1 MLKMTKSKSETRN
14 LLLFFV
20 IAIGFT
26 WLFWVPQALVTQSII
41 GPSWFT
47 NLKIAAWGPLIAALL
62 LTFIN
67 EGGKGVLK
75 LLKRAVDLK
84 FNKLWLIPVFLLLPV
99 IIGGSL
105 LIAILSGETAPEI
118 VWLEEPLSLV
128 IVFFGVLLLGGPLQE
143 EFGWRGY
150 ALSRLQLR
158 FNALIS
164 SLIMGIVWFVW
175 HLPLFFIS
183 GEPYYQSPML
193 AVLPAMVLLTILFTW
208 IYNNTGGSIFTA
220 LIFHTTYNWSHTVF
234 PSLETVNG
242 GLFFI
247 IFLLIA
253 VGGVLIVWRPKN
265 LARSRER
272 ITILS

>member
-1 MLKMTKSKSETRN
+1 MAQNKSENRN
-14 LLLFFV
+14 LLLFFI

-26 WLFWVPQALVTQSII
+26 WLFWVPQALVTQGII
-41 GPSWFT
+41 APSWFT
-47 NLKIAAWGPLIAALL
+47 NLKIAAWGPLIAAFL

-67 EGGKGVLK
+67 EGKTGVIN
-75 LLKRAVDLK
+75 LLKRAIDLR

-105 LIAILSGETAPEI
+105 LSAILMGELTPAI
-118 VWLEEPLSLV
+118 FWLEEPVSLV
-128 IVFFGVLLLGGPLQE
+128 IVFFTVLLLGGPLQE

-150 ALSRLQLR
+150 ALSRLQLK

-164 SLIMGIVWFVW
+164 SLIMGGVWFIW

-193 AVLPAMVLLTILFTW
+193 AVLPAMVLLTVLFTW

-220 LIFHTTYNWSHTVF
+220 LIFHTTYNWSHAVF
-234 PSLETVNG
+234 PALETING
-242 GLFFI
+242 GAFFI
-247 IFLLIA
+247 VFLLIA
-253 VGGVLIVWRPKN
+253 VVVVLIVWRPKN
-265 LARSRER
+265 LVRKRER
-272 ITILS
+272 ITVLS

>member
-1 MLKMTKSKSETRN
+1 MTQSKSENRN

-20 IAIGFT
+20 IAIGFA
-26 WLFWVPQALVTQSII
+26 WLFWVPQALVTQGII

-67 EGGKGVLK
+67 EGGKGVIN
-75 LLKRAVDLK
+75 LLKRAVDLR

-105 LIAILSGETAPEI
+105 LIAILSGEPTPEI
-118 VWLEEPLSLV
+118 FWLKEPLSLV
-128 IVFFGVLLLGGPLQE
+128 IVFFGVLLMGGPLQE

-164 SLIMGIVWFVW
+164 SLIMGTVWFIW

-183 GEPYYQSPML
+183 EEAYYQSPML
-193 AVLPAMVLLTILFTW
+193 AVLPAMILLTILFTW

-220 LIFHTTYNWSHTVF
+220 LIFHTTYNWSHAVF
-234 PSLETVNG
+234 PSLETING
-242 GLFFI
+242 GAFFI
-247 IFLLIA
+247 LLLLIA
-253 VGGVLIVWRPKN
+253 VVIALIIGGPKN
-265 LARSRER
+265 LVRKRER
-272 ITILS
+272 VTVIS